1 MLLVEETNTVFCLYI
16 AVIVIDQSVL
26 FNGRLPE

>member
-26 FNGRLPE
+26 LNGRLPE